1 MYTNTPGSNNLLF
14 LRHESKNLLFF
25 RLVRKNESYL
35 FFSFFIKYFFR
46 KFFSCF
52 PRKNRDFQAYLVF
65 FRQLKSSSLQI
76 EPKKIFNFFNFFR
89 GKSDIFRVFSKPVY
103 STDQE
108 LSKMY
113 FKNYSLFL
121 NLFFIFF

>member
-14 LRHESKNLLFF
+14 FRTESKNLLFF
-25 RLVRKNESYL
+25 RLKRKNESYL

-76 EPKKIFNFFNFFR
+76 EPKKIFNFFNFSAENPIFSAFFR
-89 GKSDIFRVFSKPVY
+89 NQYIAQIKSFRKYISKIIH
-103 STDQE
+103 
-108 LSKMY
+108 Y
-113 FKNYSLFL
+113 F
-121 NLFFIFF
+121 